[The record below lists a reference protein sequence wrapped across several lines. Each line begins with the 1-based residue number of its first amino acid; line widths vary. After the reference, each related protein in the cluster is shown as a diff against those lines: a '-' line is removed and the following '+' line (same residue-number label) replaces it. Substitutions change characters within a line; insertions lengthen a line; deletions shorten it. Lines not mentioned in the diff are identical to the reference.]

1 MIEVQNLTKIYGG
14 STLAVDNVTF
24 RVNEGEILGF
34 LGPNGAGKTTTMRI
48 LTTFLPATNGTAKVA
63 GFDVFE
69 QPMEVKKRLGYLPEN
84 PPLYSDMTVKEY
96 LRFTAEIKNIP
107 AKAINGKVETILDR
121 ISLNTMQNRLIKKLS
136 KGYRQRV
143 GIAQALIHDPAVLV
157 LDEPTIGLDPAQIR
171 EVRGLIKDL
180 ASDHTVILSTHIL
193 PEVEMTCDRFIIIS
207 DGKIVTEDSMDNVR
221 SNANQPDKI
230 HLTAEGPAEAIKEKM
245 MAITGTKTVDILP
258 SENGISQMT
267 IAFDPGTD
275 TRKTVAKTI
284 HENGW
289 GLLEMKSKTHSLEDI
304 FLRAI
309 SQEKEV
315 TNA

>member
-1 MIEVQNLTKIYGG
+1 VIEFQNLTKIYGG
-14 STLAVDNVTF
+14 STLAVDDVSF

-84 PPLYSDMTVKEY
+84 PPLYDDMTVKEY
-96 LRFTAEIKNIP
+96 LQFAAEIKNIP
-107 AKAINGKVETILDR
+107 AKAITGKIEKVLDR
-121 ISLNTMQNRLIKKLS
+121 IALKTMENRMIKKLS
-136 KGYRQRV
+136 KGFRQRV

-180 ASDHTVILSTHIL
+180 ANDHTVILSTHIL
-193 PEVEMTCDRFIIIS
+193 PEVEMTCDRFIIIA
-207 DGKIVTEDSMDNVR
+207 DGKIVAEDSMGNVR
-221 SNANQPDKI
+221 NNANQPDLI
-230 HLTAEGPAEAIKEKM
+230 SLIADGPADAIKEKL
-245 MAITGTKTVDILP
+245 MAISGTKNIQIQP
-258 SENGISQMT
+258 NENGVSAMEIS
-267 IAFDPGTD
+267 FEPGTD

-315 TNA
+315 DNA

>member
-107 AKAINGKVETILDR
+107 AKAIAKAIERVLDR
-121 ISLNTMQNRLIKKLS
+121 ISLQTMQNRLIKKLS

-275 TRKTVAKTI
+275 TRKIVAKTI